1 MPPFPNHS
9 YLLKAAKEGDI
20 SALKE
25 CLTQNPE
32 DVNIRDQNGYAP
44 LHHAMRHKE
53 KAQELINLL
62 LDFGADINI
71 IDQSG
76 HTPLVHTLT
85 YNNPL
90 ALKTLINKGAN
101 IFIADHLRATP
112 LFHATITH
120 TRPELLKTLLQSGAL
135 NPEKD
140 PSCTTLLHDTA
151 VASSRYISQ
160 MLRDSSECNYRN
172 NKKLFLLG
180 QAANYLIAYGQPIDT
195 QDINLIGYLTN
206 HFSLLAYCFFI
217 KEPLVTIST
226 LSKVSLT
233 FAQYAQTTQELTKT
247 KVDIV
252 LSLDRIFEF
261 LPPNSLS
268 PSLIKAKED
277 VLQEAAKRDHF
288 TQTIVAAKQAKIH
301 LFLDETQ
308 EIGLS
313 QKPFTPPLNLLH
325 SFIQHNLESNKDLPA
340 FLQEIKQLYSDLLN
354 LSQLDIYHNTFSN
367 TLEEIRQTTEHLE
380 IKLQSNLTNQPI
392 IGNLEEN
399 FSDMQISGDMN
410 DDSTSM

>member
-20 SALKE
+20 SSLQG
-25 CLTQNPE
+25 CLRQNPE
-32 DVNIRDQNGYAP
+32 NVNIRDQNGYTP

-71 IDQSG
+71 LDQSG

-101 IFIADHLRATP
+101 IFIADHLGATP

-135 NPEKD
+135 NPERD

-151 VASSRYISQ
+151 IASSRYISQ
-160 MLRDSSECNYRN
+160 MLRDSFECNYQN

-217 KEPLVTIST
+217 KEPLITIST

-233 FAQYAQTTQELTKT
+233 FIQYAQTTQGLTKN

-261 LPPNSLS
+261 LPPHSLS
-268 PSLIKAKED
+268 PLLTKAKND
-277 VLQEAAKRDHF
+277 VFQEAAARDSF
-288 TQTIVAAKQAKIH
+288 TQTIVAAKQAKMH

-308 EIGLS
+308 ETGLS
-313 QKPFTPPLNLLH
+313 QKPFTPPLKLLS
-325 SFIQHNLESNKDLPA
+325 SFIQSKLEANQDLPA
-340 FLQEIKQLYSDLLN
+340 FFQEMKQLHSDLLN
-354 LSQLDIYHNTFSN
+354 LSQLDIYHNSFSN
-367 TLEEIRQTTEHLE
+367 VLEEIKQATDQLE
-380 IKLQSNLTNQPI
+380 VKLQTDLITPSVIDTLE
-392 IGNLEEN
+392 GNS
-399 FSDMQISGDMN
+399 SDMQVSGDMN
-410 DDSTSM
+410 DESTSM